1 MKNTS
6 IRRTAAALA
15 IGGVAAAT
23 MSMPAA
29 NAVDGATWDALAQCE
44 SGGNWSINTGNG
56 FYGGLQFTQQSWNGV
71 GMSGSPA
78 NATRAQQIEAGERL
92 LAIQGWGAWPACSA
106 KLGLYGKTGAAP
118 TYTEPTTSTAA
129 TTTVAAQS
137 QTQQTYTAP
146 AAQAAPAAPAAQAA
160 PAAVEAPAA
169 APAAQAAPAAVE
181 APAAQA
187 APAAAAPAA
196 EAPAAAAPAAQA
208 PAVATPKV
216 AAGTYTVV
224 PGDSLSLI
232 ASKLGVA
239 GGYQAIAA
247 ANTDIIYNVDLIFP
261 GQVLNIPA

>member
-118 TYTEPTTSTAA
+118 TYTEPAA
-129 TTTVAAQS
+129 TTVAAQS

-181 APAAQA
+181 APAAAPA
-187 APAAAAPAA
+187 APAV
-196 EAPAAAAPAAQA
+196 EAPAAAPVAAPKA
-208 PAVATPKV
+208 

-232 ASKLGVA
+232 AAKLGVA

>member
-15 IGGVAAAT
+15 IGGAVAAT

-78 NATRAQQIEAGERL
+78 TASRAQQIEAGERL

-118 TYTEPTTSTAA
+118 TYTEPTT
-129 TTTVAAQS
+129 VAAQS

-146 AAQAAPAAPAAQAA
+146 AAQVAPAAPAAQAA

-169 APAAQAAPAAVE
+169 APAAPVAPAAPAVE
-181 APAAQA
+181 APAA
-187 APAAAAPAA
+187 PAAAPAA
-196 EAPAAAAPAAQA
+196 EAPAAPAAAPVAA
-208 PAVATPKV
+208 PKA

-232 ASKLGVA
+232 AAKLGVA

-261 GQVLNIPA
+261 GQVLTIPA

>member
-15 IGGVAAAT
+15 IGGAVAAT

-78 NATRAQQIEAGERL
+78 TATRAQQIEAGERL

-118 TYTEPTTSTAA
+118 TYTEPTT
-129 TTTVAAQS
+129 TVAAQS

-146 AAQAAPAAPAAQAA
+146 AAQVAPAAPAAQAA

-169 APAAQAAPAAVE
+169 APAAPVAPAAPAVE
-181 APAAQA
+181 TSYVAPQAEA
-187 APAAAAPAA
+187 APKA
-196 EAPAAAAPAAQA
+196 
-208 PAVATPKV
+208 

-232 ASKLGVA
+232 AAKLGVA

-261 GQVLNIPA
+261 GQVLTIPA

>member
-1 MKNTS
+1 
-6 IRRTAAALA
+6 
-15 IGGVAAAT
+15 

-71 GMSGSPA
+71 GMSGSPVTA
-78 NATRAQQIEAGERL
+78 SRAQQIEAGERL

-118 TYTEPTTSTAA
+118 TYTEPTT
-129 TTTVAAQS
+129 VVAQS

-146 AAQAAPAAPAAQAA
+146 AAQAAPAAPAVQAA
-160 PAAVEAPAA
+160 PAAAEAPAAPAAAPAVEAPAA
-169 APAAQAAPAAVE
+169 PV
-181 APAAQA
+181 
-187 APAAAAPAA
+187 
-196 EAPAAAAPAAQA
+196 
-208 PAVATPKV
+208 AVAPKA

-232 ASKLGVA
+232 AAKLGVA

-261 GQVLNIPA
+261 GQVLTIPA

>member
-15 IGGVAAAT
+15 IGGAVAAT

-78 NATRAQQIEAGERL
+78 TATRAQQIEAGERL

-118 TYTEPTTSTAA
+118 TYTEPTT
-129 TTTVAAQS
+129 VAAQS

-169 APAAQAAPAAVE
+169 APVAPVAPAAPAVE
-181 APAAQA
+181 APAA
-187 APAAAAPAA
+187 PAAAPAV
-196 EAPAAAAPAAQA
+196 EAPVAAAPKA
-208 PAVATPKV
+208 

-232 ASKLGVA
+232 AAKLGVA

-261 GQVLNIPA
+261 GQVLTIPA

>member
-1 MKNTS
+1 
-6 IRRTAAALA
+6 
-15 IGGVAAAT
+15 

-78 NATRAQQIEAGERL
+78 TATRAQQIEAGERL

-118 TYTEPTTSTAA
+118 TYTEP

-181 APAAQA
+181 APAAAPA
-187 APAAAAPAA
+187 APAV
-196 EAPAAAAPAAQA
+196 EAPAAAAPAAA
-208 PAVATPKV
+208 PVAAPKA

-232 ASKLGVA
+232 AAKLGVA

-261 GQVLNIPA
+261 GQVLTIPA

>member
-1 MKNTS
+1 
-6 IRRTAAALA
+6 
-15 IGGVAAAT
+15 

-78 NATRAQQIEAGERL
+78 TASRAQQIEAGERL

-118 TYTEPTTSTAA
+118 TYTEPTT
-129 TTTVAAQS
+129 TVAAQS

-169 APAAQAAPAAVE
+169 APAAPVAPAAPAVE
-181 APAAQA
+181 APAA
-187 APAAAAPAA
+187 PAAAPAA
-196 EAPAAAAPAAQA
+196 EAPVAAAPVAA
-208 PAVATPKV
+208 PKA

-232 ASKLGVA
+232 AAKLGVA

>member
-181 APAAQA
+181 APVA
-187 APAAAAPAA
+187 APAAPAV
-196 EAPAAAAPAAQA
+196 EAPAAAPVAAPKA
-208 PAVATPKV
+208 

>member
-15 IGGVAAAT
+15 IGGAVAAT

-29 NAVDGATWDALAQCE
+29 SAVDGATWDALAQCE

-78 NATRAQQIEAGERL
+78 TATRAQQIEAGERL

-118 TYTEPTTSTAA
+118 TYTEPTT
-129 TTTVAAQS
+129 TVAAQS

-146 AAQAAPAAPAAQAA
+146 AAQVAPAAPAAQAA

-169 APAAQAAPAAVE
+169 APAAPVAPAAPAVE
-181 APAAQA
+181 APAA
-187 APAAAAPAA
+187 PAAAPAV
-196 EAPAAAAPAAQA
+196 EAPVAAAPKA
-208 PAVATPKV
+208 

-232 ASKLGVA
+232 AAKLGVA

-261 GQVLNIPA
+261 GQVLTIPA

>member
-15 IGGVAAAT
+15 IGGAVAAT
-23 MSMPAA
+23 LSMPAA

-78 NATRAQQIEAGERL
+78 TASRAQQIEAGERL

-118 TYTEPTTSTAA
+118 TYTEPTT
-129 TTTVAAQS
+129 TVAAQS

-146 AAQAAPAAPAAQAA
+146 AAQVAPAAPAAQAA

-169 APAAQAAPAAVE
+169 APVAPAAPAAVE
-181 APAAQA
+181 APAA
-187 APAAAAPAA
+187 APASPAV
-196 EAPAAAAPAAQA
+196 EA
-208 PAVATPKV
+208 PAVAPVAAPKA

-232 ASKLGVA
+232 AAKLGVA

-261 GQVLNIPA
+261 GQVLTIPA

>member
-15 IGGVAAAT
+15 IGGAVAAT

-71 GMSGSPA
+71 GMSGSPVTA
-78 NATRAQQIEAGERL
+78 SRAQQIEAGERL

-118 TYTEPTTSTAA
+118 TYTEP
-129 TTTVAAQS
+129 TTVAAQS

-181 APAAQA
+181 APAA
-187 APAAAAPAA
+187 APVAPAA
-196 EAPAAAAPAAQA
+196 EAPAAAPVAAPKA
-208 PAVATPKV
+208 

-232 ASKLGVA
+232 AAKLGVA

-261 GQVLNIPA
+261 GQVLTIPA

>member
-15 IGGVAAAT
+15 IGGAVAAT

-78 NATRAQQIEAGERL
+78 TATRAQQIEAGERL

-118 TYTEPTTSTAA
+118 TYTEPTT
-129 TTTVAAQS
+129 TVAAQS

-169 APAAQAAPAAVE
+169 APAAPAAQAAPAAVE
-181 APAAQA
+181 APAA
-187 APAAAAPAA
+187 PAAAPAV
-196 EAPAAAAPAAQA
+196 EAPAAA
-208 PAVATPKV
+208 PKA

-232 ASKLGVA
+232 AAKLGVA

-261 GQVLNIPA
+261 GQVLTIPA

>member
-78 NATRAQQIEAGERL
+78 TATRAQQIEAGERL

-118 TYTEPTTSTAA
+118 TYTEPTT
-129 TTTVAAQS
+129 TVAAQS

-169 APAAQAAPAAVE
+169 APAAPVAPAAPAVE
-181 APAAQA
+181 APAAAPAAPAVEAPA
-187 APAAAAPAA
+187 APAAA
-196 EAPAAAAPAAQA
+196 
-208 PAVATPKV
+208 PKA

-232 ASKLGVA
+232 AAKLGVA

-261 GQVLNIPA
+261 GQVLTIPA

>member
-29 NAVDGATWDALAQCE
+29 NAVDSATWDALAQCE

-78 NATRAQQIEAGERL
+78 TATREQQIEAGERL

-118 TYTEPTTSTAA
+118 TYTDSTTSTTA

-137 QTQQTYTAP
+137 QTQQTYAAP
-146 AAQAAPAAPAAQAA
+146 AAQEAAPVAAAPATQEAAAPAAPAA
-160 PAAVEAPAA
+160 
-169 APAAQAAPAAVE
+169 
-181 APAAQA
+181 
-187 APAAAAPAA
+187 A
-196 EAPAAAAPAAQA
+196 EAPAASVAAAPKA
-208 PAVATPKV
+208 

-232 ASKLGVA
+232 AAKLGVA

-261 GQVLNIPA
+261 GQVLTIPA

>member
-146 AAQAAPAAPAAQAA
+146 ATQAAPAAPAAQAA

-169 APAAQAAPAAVE
+169 APAAQAAQAAPAAVE
-181 APAAQA
+181 APAA
-187 APAAAAPAA
+187 APAV
-196 EAPAAAAPAAQA
+196 EAPAAAPVAAPKA
-208 PAVATPKV
+208 

>member
-15 IGGVAAAT
+15 IGGAVAAT

-78 NATRAQQIEAGERL
+78 TATRAQQIEAGERL

-118 TYTEPTTSTAA
+118 TYTEPTT
-129 TTTVAAQS
+129 TVAAQS

-169 APAAQAAPAAVE
+169 APAAPVAQAAPAAVE
-181 APAAQA
+181 APAAAPA
-187 APAAAAPAA
+187 APAV
-196 EAPAAAAPAAQA
+196 EAPAAAPVAAPKA
-208 PAVATPKV
+208 

-232 ASKLGVA
+232 AAKLGVA

-261 GQVLNIPA
+261 GQVLTIPA

>member
-15 IGGVAAAT
+15 IGGAVAAT

-78 NATRAQQIEAGERL
+78 TASRAQQIEAGERL

-118 TYTEPTTSTAA
+118 TYTEPTT
-129 TTTVAAQS
+129 TVAAQS

-146 AAQAAPAAPAAQAA
+146 AAQAAPAAPVAQAA

-169 APAAQAAPAAVE
+169 APAAPAAQAAPAAVE
-181 APAAQA
+181 APAA
-187 APAAAAPAA
+187 PAV
-196 EAPAAAAPAAQA
+196 EAPAAA
-208 PAVATPKV
+208 PKA

-232 ASKLGVA
+232 AAKLGVA

-261 GQVLNIPA
+261 GQVLTIPA

>member
-15 IGGVAAAT
+15 IGGAVAAT

-78 NATRAQQIEAGERL
+78 TATRAQQIEAGERL

-118 TYTEPTTSTAA
+118 TYTEPTT
-129 TTTVAAQS
+129 TVAAQS

-169 APAAQAAPAAVE
+169 APAAPAAPAAVE
-181 APAAQA
+181 APAAAPA
-187 APAAAAPAA
+187 APAV
-196 EAPAAAAPAAQA
+196 EAPAAAPVAAPKA
-208 PAVATPKV
+208 

-232 ASKLGVA
+232 AAKLGVA

-261 GQVLNIPA
+261 GQVLTIPA

>member
-15 IGGVAAAT
+15 IGGAVAAT
-23 MSMPAA
+23 LSMPAA

-78 NATRAQQIEAGERL
+78 TASRAQQIEAGERL

-118 TYTEPTTSTAA
+118 TYTEPTT
-129 TTTVAAQS
+129 TVAAQS

-146 AAQAAPAAPAAQAA
+146 AAQAAPVAPAAQAA

-169 APAAQAAPAAVE
+169 APAAPVAPAAPAVE
-181 APAAQA
+181 APAA
-187 APAAAAPAA
+187 PAAAPAV
-196 EAPAAAAPAAQA
+196 EAPVAAAPKA
-208 PAVATPKV
+208 

-232 ASKLGVA
+232 AAKLGVA

-261 GQVLNIPA
+261 GQVLTIPA

>member
-15 IGGVAAAT
+15 IGGAVAAT

-78 NATRAQQIEAGERL
+78 TASRAQQIEAGERL

-118 TYTEPTTSTAA
+118 TYTEPTT
-129 TTTVAAQS
+129 TVAAQS

-160 PAAVEAPAA
+160 PVAAPAAPAVEAPAA
-169 APAAQAAPAAVE
+169 PVAAPAVE
-181 APAAQA
+181 APAAD
-187 APAAAAPAA
+187 PK
-196 EAPAAAAPAAQA
+196 
-208 PAVATPKV
+208 AV
-216 AAGTYTVV
+216 AGTYTVV

-232 ASKLGVA
+232 AAKLGVA

-261 GQVLNIPA
+261 GQVLTIPA

>member
-118 TYTEPTTSTAA
+118 TYTEPTT
-129 TTTVAAQS
+129 TVAAQS

-169 APAAQAAPAAVE
+169 QAAQAAPAAVE
-181 APAAQA
+181 APAA
-187 APAAAAPAA
+187 APAV
-196 EAPAAAAPAAQA
+196 EAPAAAPVAAPKA
-208 PAVATPKV
+208 

>member
-15 IGGVAAAT
+15 IGGAVAAT

-146 AAQAAPAAPAAQAA
+146 AAQVAPAAPAAQAA

-181 APAAQA
+181 APAA
-187 APAAAAPAA
+187 APAV
-196 EAPAAAAPAAQA
+196 EAPAAAPVAAPKA
-208 PAVATPKV
+208 

>member
-15 IGGVAAAT
+15 IGGAVAAT
-23 MSMPAA
+23 LSMPAA

-71 GMSGSPA
+71 GMAGSPNGA
-78 NATRAQQIEAGERL
+78 SREQQIQAAERL
-92 LAIQGWGAWPACSA
+92 LAVQGWGAWPACSA

-118 TYTEPTTSTAA
+118 TYTEPTT
-129 TTTVAAQS
+129 VAAQS

-146 AAQAAPAAPAAQAA
+146 AAQVAPAAPAAQAA

-169 APAAQAAPAAVE
+169 APAAPAAPAAVE
-181 APAAQA
+181 APAAAPA
-187 APAAAAPAA
+187 APAV
-196 EAPAAAAPAAQA
+196 EAPAAAPVAAPKA
-208 PAVATPKV
+208 

-232 ASKLGVA
+232 AAKLGVA

-261 GQVLNIPA
+261 GQVLTIPA

>member
-15 IGGVAAAT
+15 IGGAVAAT
-23 MSMPAA
+23 LSMPAA

-78 NATRAQQIEAGERL
+78 TASRAQQIEAGERL

-118 TYTEPTTSTAA
+118 TYTEPTT
-129 TTTVAAQS
+129 TVAAQS

-169 APAAQAAPAAVE
+169 APAAPAAPAAVE
-181 APAAQA
+181 APAAAPA
-187 APAAAAPAA
+187 APAV
-196 EAPAAAAPAAQA
+196 EAPAAAPVAAPKA
-208 PAVATPKV
+208 

-232 ASKLGVA
+232 AAKLGVA

-261 GQVLNIPA
+261 GQVLTIPA

>member
-15 IGGVAAAT
+15 IGGAVAAT

-78 NATRAQQIEAGERL
+78 TATRAQQIEAGERL

-118 TYTEPTTSTAA
+118 TYTEPTT
-129 TTTVAAQS
+129 TVAAQS

-146 AAQAAPAAPAAQAA
+146 AAQAAPAA
-160 PAAVEAPAA
+160 VEAPAA
-169 APAAQAAPAAVE
+169 APAAPVAPAAPAVE
-181 APAAQA
+181 APAA
-187 APAAAAPAA
+187 PAAAPAV
-196 EAPAAAAPAAQA
+196 EAPVAAAPVAA
-208 PAVATPKV
+208 PKA

-232 ASKLGVA
+232 AAKLGVA

-261 GQVLNIPA
+261 GQVLTIPA

>member
-15 IGGVAAAT
+15 IGGAVAAT

-78 NATRAQQIEAGERL
+78 TATRAQQIEAGERL

-118 TYTEPTTSTAA
+118 TYTEPTT
-129 TTTVAAQS
+129 VAAQS

-169 APAAQAAPAAVE
+169 APAAPAVE
-181 APAAQA
+181 APAA
-187 APAAAAPAA
+187 PAAAPAV
-196 EAPAAAAPAAQA
+196 EAPVAAAPVAA
-208 PAVATPKV
+208 PKA

-232 ASKLGVA
+232 AAKLGVA

-261 GQVLNIPA
+261 GQVLTIPA

>member
-78 NATRAQQIEAGERL
+78 TATRAQQIEAGERL

-118 TYTEPTTSTAA
+118 TYTEPTT
-129 TTTVAAQS
+129 TVAAQS

-146 AAQAAPAAPAAQAA
+146 AAQVAPAAPAAQAAPVAVEAPAAAPAAPAAQAA
-160 PAAVEAPAA
+160 PVAVEAPAA
-169 APAAQAAPAAVE
+169 APAAPAVE
-181 APAAQA
+181 APAAAPVA
-187 APAAAAPAA
+187 APKA
-196 EAPAAAAPAAQA
+196 
-208 PAVATPKV
+208 

-232 ASKLGVA
+232 AAKLGVA

-261 GQVLNIPA
+261 GQVLTIPA

>member
-15 IGGVAAAT
+15 IGGAVAAT

-78 NATRAQQIEAGERL
+78 TATRAQQIEAGERL

-118 TYTEPTTSTAA
+118 TYTEPTT
-129 TTTVAAQS
+129 TVAAQS

-169 APAAQAAPAAVE
+169 APAA
-181 APAAQA
+181 PAAQA
-187 APAAAAPAA
+187 APAAA
-196 EAPAAAAPAAQA
+196 EAPAAAPAAPAVEAPAAPVAA
-208 PAVATPKV
+208 PKA

-232 ASKLGVA
+232 AAKLGVA

-261 GQVLNIPA
+261 GQVLTIPA